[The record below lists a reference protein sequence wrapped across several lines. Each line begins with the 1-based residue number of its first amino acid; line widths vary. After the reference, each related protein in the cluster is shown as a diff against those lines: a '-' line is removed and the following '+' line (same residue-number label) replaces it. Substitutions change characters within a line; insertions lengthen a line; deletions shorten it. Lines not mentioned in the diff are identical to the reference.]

1 MTTTLEAPELGSD
14 ISECDREP
22 IHIPGSIQPHG
33 LLLFAKDGDLRIVGG
48 AGDLEEQ
55 FGAHW
60 QEGTVA
66 SLLGVPMAETL
77 SECSR
82 ANCPL
87 GRVEGT
93 RWEAVGRRTGNLWL
107 IELEESEQQTA
118 TDVLTWID
126 DVGLSFERAG
136 GLLELCERA
145 AESFRSLTGFDRVM
159 LYRFLDD
166 DSGVV
171 IAEDLAEGL
180 HSFRNHHFPASDI
193 PQQARALYLRNR
205 VRVIPDV
212 TYQPQPI
219 RPAAQSGVDL
229 SDVELRS
236 VSPIHIQYLKNM
248 GVAASASI
256 SIVKDGVLWGLVACH
271 NLTPRHLGAATRR
284 AASLIA
290 AGLARQINAKE
301 QAEEYRERLRVRA
314 DEDAVAA
321 RVSTEVD
328 PEELFKTASGDLRR
342 IFEADAFAILH
353 GDALYQ
359 DGICPDR
366 DDVREVAGWVR
377 AQGPAPFHSNML
389 AQDFAPAAQYR
400 ERASGLL
407 AITLSSKA
415 PTVLMWFRA
424 EEREVVEWA
433 GNPHKAVNLQPGEK
447 LTPRASFEGWTEE
460 VRGRARPWSH
470 AETEAARRLMARLYE
485 ARQNR
490 RTRDL
495 ADTLNVAVADKD
507 RLIAQ
512 QSTLLKE
519 VNHRVQNSLQ
529 LVMAF
534 LSLQARSSDDPTVG
548 EHLSEAQRRLSAVAL
563 VHRRLYT
570 DDNVQSVDLSR
581 YLTELVAD
589 LKTSMGTEWADLLT
603 LDLAPIVIAADD
615 AVQVGLI
622 LVELVINAQK
632 YAYGGS
638 PGPIFIGLE
647 RHRARFRLVVADKG
661 RGKTGTRKGFG
672 TRMLEAMVKRLGGIF
687 EDGDNGP
694 GVRTVLTA
702 PITTPRST
710 TGALSQESRIM
721 SDNTDASGSPH
732 TARSIFP
739 LTA

>member
-1 MTTTLEAPELGSD
+1 MNTTLEAPELGSD

-33 LLLFAKDGDLRIVGG
+33 LLLLASGGDLRIVGG
-48 AGDLEEQ
+48 AGDLEEH
-55 FGAHW
+55 FGTRW
-60 QEGTVA
+60 QEETLA
-66 SLLGVPMAETL
+66 SLLGKSIVETL
-77 SECSR
+77 LKCDRATCS
-82 ANCPL
+82 L
-87 GRVEGT
+87 GRIADT
-93 RWEAVGRRTGNLWL
+93 RWEAAGRRAGDLWL

-126 DVGLSFERAG
+126 DAGLSFERAG

-159 LYRFLDD
+159 IYRFLDD

-171 IAEDLAEGL
+171 VAEDLAEGL

-193 PQQARALYLRNR
+193 PPQARALYLRNR

-212 TYQPQPI
+212 AYQPQPI

-271 NLTPRHLGAATRR
+271 NLTPRHLSAATRR

-314 DEDAVAA
+314 DEDAIAA

-342 IFEADAFAILH
+342 MFEADAFAVLH
-353 GDALYQ
+353 GGALHQ
-359 DGICPDR
+359 DGICPDP
-366 DDVREVAGWVR
+366 DDIREVAAWVR
-377 AQGPAPFHSNML
+377 TQGPAPFHSNML
-389 AQDFAPAAQYR
+389 GQDFAPAAEYR

-407 AITLSSKA
+407 AITLSSMV
-415 PTVLMWFRA
+415 PTVLLWFRA
-424 EEREVVEWA
+424 EERELVEWA
-433 GNPHKAVNLQPGEK
+433 GNPHKAVTLQPGEK
-447 LTPRASFEGWTEE
+447 LTPRASFEAWTEE

-470 AETEAARRLMARLYE
+470 AETEAARRLLARLYE

-490 RTRDL
+490 RVRDL
-495 ADTLNVAVADKD
+495 AEDLNVAVADKD

-512 QSTLLKE
+512 QGTLLKE

-534 LSLQARSSDDPTVG
+534 LSLQARSSDDPAVSG
-548 EHLSEAQRRLSAVAL
+548 NLSEAQRRLSAVAL
-563 VHRRLYT
+563 VHRRLYA
-570 DDNVQSVDLSR
+570 DDNVQAVDLSR
-581 YLTELVAD
+581 YLADLVAD

-603 LDLAPIVIAADD
+603 LDLAPIVITADD

-622 LVELVINAQK
+622 VVELVINAQK
-632 YAYGGS
+632 YAYAGS

-672 TRMLEAMVKRLGGIF
+672 TRMLDAMVKRLNGNL

-694 GVRTVLTA
+694 GVRSVLTA
-702 PITTPRST
+702 PITMPRST
-710 TGALSQESRIM
+710 ADELNRQSTGI
-721 SDNTDASGSPH
+721 
-732 TARSIFP
+732 
-739 LTA
+739 